1 MQYLNKNPLR
11 LNIYISSIC
20 ILLYLL
26 NEYCLKLFFPT
37 NIFITGYFNDLLA
50 MPLLFSLVFIA
61 SVKYRVKWVPFHS
74 VYYYILTLLFSCFLF
89 EYVRSLYVFNSTT
102 DFVDIICYTLGT
114 LLYLLM
120 LSLIKYNK

>member
-1 MQYLNKNPLR
+1 MQYLNKKPLR

-26 NEYCLKLFFPT
+26 NEYCLKFFFPT
-37 NIFITGYFNDLLA
+37 NIFVIGYFNDLLA

-61 SVKYRVKWVPFHS
+61 SVKYRVKWVPFYS
-74 VYYYILTLLFSCFLF
+74 VYYYILTLLFSCFMF
-89 EYVRSLYVFNSTT
+89 EYVRSLYVLNSTT
-102 DFVDIICYTLGT
+102 DFADIICYTLGT

-120 LSLIKYNK
+120 LSLIK